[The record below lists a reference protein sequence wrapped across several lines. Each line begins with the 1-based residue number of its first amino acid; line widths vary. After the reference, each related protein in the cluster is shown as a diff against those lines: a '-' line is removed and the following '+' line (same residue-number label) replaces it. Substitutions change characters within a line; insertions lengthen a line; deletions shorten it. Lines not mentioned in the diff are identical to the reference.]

1 MLVNAETVYGTRAL
15 KQKYFFSKKVRFY
28 RTQKLKI
35 ISIPSSVIS
44 ILSLTTR
51 DLRQMYPTP
60 NYDKKNTPSNEKVVQ
75 PIKSFI
81 ISPGVFKLTNEKM
94 CKKNLWRPVQ

>member
-28 RTQKLKI
+28 RTQKFKK

-51 DLRQMYPTP
+51 DLRQMYATP
-60 NYDKKNTPSNEKVVQ
+60 NYDKRLF
-75 PIKSFI
+75 KSII
-81 ISPGVFKLTNEKM
+81 ISGCGEGSGV
-94 CKKNLWRPVQ
+94 VYSD

>member
-1 MLVNAETVYGTRAL
+1 MLVNADTVYGTRAL
-15 KQKYFFSKKVRFY
+15 KQKYFVSKKVRFY

-51 DLRQMYPTP
+51 DLRQMYATP
-60 NYDKKNTPSNEKVVQ
+60 NYDKKIPRLMKRLYNPLKVL
-75 PIKSFI
+75 S
-81 ISPGVFKLTNEKM
+81 
-94 CKKNLWRPVQ
+94 